1 MTLPVNRTLTLGTLL
16 RYPRQVQG
24 LHRLPSSKWQVEKV
38 ETRLFLVENY
48 IWWIPSWP
56 PFTRYWQQQQQQKD
70 RERKTRGKWILPK
83 KNTVVANEYDCQVWS
98 SAKTWHWIVTKL
110 EMLQAISHH
119 AVKKKNF
126 TPWAHGRWRARSSYV
141 VLVHTL
147 ILDPEQWAYK
157 IPVTYRPFA
166 ITKPVRSQ

>member
-119 AVKKKNF
+119 AVKKKKF
-126 TPWAHGRWRARSSYV
+126 HTMGPWPLEGTKLLCCPRPHTHSRSRAVS
-141 VLVHTL
+141 
-147 ILDPEQWAYK
+147 I
-157 IPVTYRPFA
+157 
-166 ITKPVRSQ
+166 